1 METLNIR
8 DEDRRSSSGTL
19 NTETPQETGMTNSI
33 TSYGSIQTIS
43 RVPTTQAP
51 ERATDPLTFL
61 IPMTDAVLI
70 ITAIIFIMAIGIV
83 ALLVMMA
90 IIKIHFIKT
99 DLNSFWTNEWFSTE

>member
-1 METLNIR
+1 METINIR
-8 DEDRRSSSGTL
+8 NEDRRSSSGTYS
-19 NTETPQETGMTNSI
+19 TETPQETGTTNSI
-33 TSYGSIQTIS
+33 TSYGSIQTIH
-43 RVPTTQAP
+43 RAPTTQVP

-61 IPMTDAVLI
+61 VPMTDAVLI

-90 IIKIHFIKT
+90 IIKIHFVKT

>member
-1 METLNIR
+1 METLSIR
-8 DEDRRSSSGTL
+8 NEDRRSSSETFSS
-19 NTETPQETGMTNSI
+19 ETPQDTGTTNSV
-33 TSYGSIQTIS
+33 TSYGSLQTIP
-43 RVPTTQAP
+43 RIPATQAP

-70 ITAIIFIMAIGIV
+70 ITAIIFVMAIGIV

-90 IIKIHFIKT
+90 IIKIHFVKT

>member
-1 METLNIR
+1 METRSIR
-8 DEDRRSSSGTL
+8 NEYRRSSSGTFSP
-19 NTETPQETGMTNSI
+19 ETPQDTGTTNSI
-33 TSYGSIQTIS
+33 TTYGSIQTIPPAPS
-43 RVPTTQAP
+43 AQAP

-61 IPMTDAVLI
+61 VPMTDAVLI

-90 IIKIHFIKT
+90 IIKIHFVKT

>member
-1 METLNIR
+1 METINIHN
-8 DEDRRSSSGTL
+8 EDRRSSSGSS
-19 NTETPQETGMTNSI
+19 NTETPQETGTTNSI
-33 TSYGSIQTIS
+33 ASYGSIQTIP

-70 ITAIIFIMAIGIV
+70 ITALIFIMAIGIV

-90 IIKIHFIKT
+90 IIKIHFVKT
-99 DLNSFWTNEWFSTE
+99 DLNSFWTNEWFTTE